1 MLSEENKEEAQGT
14 LNLNPEIV
22 QSEPT
27 LPPLVPPQTKT
38 PSQINQINI
47 HQIPPRAWDKL
58 APDQIV
64 ALTSKIIDQADRMDS
79 RHFEIAKQQSL
90 DSGKNGRIAVMV
102 GGGVAVVGLGTVAY
116 LAASGNPNVA
126 AVIGTF
132 LATSIAVVVGR
143 KLSD

>member
-1 MLSEENKEEAQGT
+1 M
-14 LNLNPEIV
+14 
-22 QSEPT
+22 
-27 LPPLVPPQTKT
+27 
-38 PSQINQINI
+38 
-47 HQIPPRAWDKL
+47 
-58 APDQIV
+58 

-132 LATSIAVVVGR
+132 LATIIAVVVGR